1 MPAIVKGPGF
11 VSVNDYLLL
20 PRDKEAWLIKPL
32 LPVSGAALIYGQEKG
47 GKSSL
52 AIQLAAALS
61 GGHDEWMGF
70 GIMQHGPVLYLQLD
84 TPRST
89 FAIRFEKLKQHGYP
103 YENENFLI
111 ADRECLDKYPFDIL
125 QPTHV
130 AHLHELVHRHQ
141 AIAVIVDTLRES
153 HSGDE
158 DSSTNMRNVIV
169 NLVGATHPAAL
180 IAISHSRKP
189 HVDVDKNLMADHR
202 GSSYVTGRMD
212 VIMRLTKNRLYYGGR
227 SIEEGDMKLLRQD
240 VDGVLLWEPDP
251 DEIGQHLHNV
261 MMDPELK
268 SMRSKARA
276 LAPLIHKSEE
286 AAMSAIRRAVSTLKS
301 KPVKNEAVSP
311 FVLSTSGDKFPQP
324 VAAQAVAEVG

>member
-1 MPAIVKGPGF
+1 MSSVVIKGPGF
-11 VSVNDYLLL
+11 VNVDTYLTL

-32 LPVSGAALIYGQEKG
+32 LPVSGAALIYSQEKL
-47 GKSSL
+47 GKTSL
-52 AIQLAAALS
+52 AIQLGAALS
-61 GGHDEWMGF
+61 GGSSEWMGF
-70 GIMQHGPVLYLQLD
+70 GVSQHGPVLYLQLD

-89 FAIRFEKLKQHGYP
+89 FAIRFEKLRQHGYP
-103 YENENFLI
+103 YRNENFLI

-130 AHLHELVHRHQ
+130 QHLHELVHRHQ

-158 DSSTNMRNVIV
+158 DNSTNMRNVIV

-180 IAISHSRKP
+180 VVISHSRKP
-189 HVDVDKNLMADHR
+189 SQDMSPSLMADHR

-251 DEIGQHLHNV
+251 DEIGQHLTNV
-261 MMDPELK
+261 LADDTLK
-268 SMRSKARA
+268 SMRAKARV

-286 AAMSAIRRAVSTLKS
+286 AAMSAIRRAVSTQKGHAPKS
-301 KPVKNEAVSP
+301 CVNLVSP
-311 FVLSTSGDKFPQP
+311 LTVD
-324 VAAQAVAEVG
+324 AQAVKVDLGA

>member
-1 MPAIVKGPGF
+1 
-11 VSVNDYLLL
+11 
-20 PRDKEAWLIKPL
+20 
-32 LPVSGAALIYGQEKG
+32 
-47 GKSSL
+47 
-52 AIQLAAALS
+52 
-61 GGHDEWMGF
+61 
-70 GIMQHGPVLYLQLD
+70 
-84 TPRST
+84 
-89 FAIRFEKLKQHGYP
+89 
-103 YENENFLI
+103 
-111 ADRECLDKYPFDIL
+111 
-125 QPTHV
+125 
-130 AHLHELVHRHQ
+130 
-141 AIAVIVDTLRES
+141 
-153 HSGDE
+153 
-158 DSSTNMRNVIV
+158 MRNVIV

-251 DEIGQHLHNV
+251 DEIGQHLHQV

-286 AAMSAIRRAVSTLKS
+286 AAMSAIRRAVSTQKGHVSKS
-301 KPVKNEAVSP
+301 CVTLVSSEK
-311 FVLSTSGDKFPQP
+311 VDTTSQP
-324 VAAQAVAEVG
+324 IEAQAVREGV

>member
-1 MPAIVKGPGF
+1 MIFSQAK
-11 VSVNDYLLL
+11 L
-20 PRDKEAWLIKPL
+20 
-32 LPVSGAALIYGQEKG
+32 
-47 GKSSL
+47 GKTAL
-52 AIQLAAALS
+52 AIQLCAALS
-61 GGHDEWMGF
+61 GGSDEWMGF
-70 GIMQHGPVLYLQLD
+70 GVMQHGPVLYLQLD

-89 FAIRFEKLKQHGYP
+89 FAIRFEKLIQHKYP
-103 YENENFLI
+103 MNQENFLI

-125 QPTHV
+125 QPSHV
-130 AHLHELVHRHQ
+130 AHLHELVHKHQ

-180 IAISHSRKP
+180 VIISHSRKP
-189 HVDVDKNLMADHR
+189 HQDISPNLMDDHR

-251 DEIGQHLHNV
+251 DEIGQHLHNI

-286 AAMSAIRRAVSTLKS
+286 AAMSAIRRAVSTQKMHPS
-301 KPVKNEAVSP
+301 KIEAVSP
-311 FVLSTSGDKFPQP
+311 FVSSTKSDTSPQS
-324 VAAQAVAEVG
+324 VAVQAVTEVG